1 MRRLPLLRVSLA
13 WLLCQGAANAVPEAW
28 PVAGQQGVLRFV
40 IVPTELARDR
50 AAYARQI
57 ELLCQPG
64 QTCFLNFYTNT
75 AGAALTVPLPDAID
89 HEATAVFR
97 RSMKQGAE
105 LPFADH
111 ARRLL
116 LKAHPPRRLIAPSKA
131 PTWRSQDNRVHPALR
146 RTGTALAQASE

>member
-1 MRRLPLLRVSLA
+1 MRAMLALLAGLA
-13 WLLCQGAANAVPEAW
+13 FGSSWCGHAIAAPTEPW
-28 PVAGQQGVLRFV
+28 PVAGQQGIMRFV

-75 AGAALTVPLPDAID
+75 RGAALAMPLPDAID
-89 HEATAVFR
+89 QEATVVFR

-105 LPFADH
+105 LL
-111 ARRLL
+111 RWSCRLQV
-116 LKAHPPRRLIAPSKA
+116 AP
-131 PTWRSQDNRVHPALR
+131 DDCF
-146 RTGTALAQASE
+146 

>member
-1 MRRLPLLRVSLA
+1 MPLPSPRRHPLLRWAGLSL
-13 WLLCQGAANAVPEAW
+13 LLCHGAHAAPPEPW
-28 PVAGQQGVLRFV
+28 PVAGQQGIMRFV

-57 ELLCQPG
+57 ELLCLPA

-75 AGAALTVPLPDAID
+75 SGAALAMPLPDAID

-105 LPFADH
+105 LL
-111 ARRLL
+111 RWSCRLQV
-116 LKAHPPRRLIAPSKA
+116 AP
-131 PTWRSQDNRVHPALR
+131 DDCF
-146 RTGTALAQASE
+146 